1 MPKTIREIYP
11 EVKAA
16 LEFEIN
22 DVLYSAQSPFQK
34 VEVVDSKGFGKILLL
49 DGFVMLTERDEF
61 VYHEMIAHTP
71 LFTHPEPKRVLV
83 IGGGD
88 GGTVREILRHPSVEH
103 VELVD
108 IDEMVTK
115 VCLEYFP
122 QVAGMLNDPRVS
134 CFFEDGVA
142 YVKRKE
148 TEYDLIIV
156 DSTDPIS
163 VGEGL
168 FTREFYR
175 DCYRALNDRG
185 ILVNQSESPFWL
197 PNIVK
202 GIHDKLRDIFP
213 IFHFYQAYIPTYP
226 SGSWAFGF
234 ASKST
239 HPVNNFD
246 VDRYHQLSLDLKYYN
261 EEIHKAAFALPTFFR
276 KLISQ

>member
-1 MPKTIREIYP
+1 MQKTIKEYYP

-16 LEFEIN
+16 LEFDIN
-22 DVLYSAQSPFQK
+22 DVLYSEQSPFQK

-88 GGTVREILRHPSVEH
+88 GGTVREVLRHPSVEH
-103 VELVD
+103 VDLVD

-115 VCLEYFP
+115 VSLEYFP
-122 QVAGMLNDPRVS
+122 QVAGKLNDPRVS
-134 CFFEDGVA
+134 CHFEDGVA
-142 YVKRKE
+142 FVKRKSAA
-148 TEYDLIIV
+148 YDIIIV

-175 DCYRALNDRG
+175 DCYNALNDNG

-197 PNIVK
+197 PKIVK
-202 GIHDKLRDIFP
+202 GIHAKLRDIFP
-213 IFHFYQAYIPTYP
+213 IFQFYQAFIPTYP

-234 ASKST
+234 ASKGI
-239 HPVNNFD
+239 HPINDFYQQ
-246 VDRYHQLSLDLKYYN
+246 RYERLSLDLQYYN
-261 EEIHKAAFALPTFFR
+261 DEIHKAAFALPTFFR
-276 KLISQ
+276 KLLSE

>member
-1 MPKTIREIYP
+1 MQKTIKEYYP

-16 LEFEIN
+16 LEFDIN
-22 DVLYSAQSPFQK
+22 DVLYSEQSPFQK

-88 GGTVREILRHPSVEH
+88 GGTVREVLRHPSVEH
-103 VELVD
+103 VDLVD

-115 VCLEYFP
+115 VSLEYFP
-122 QVAGMLNDPRVS
+122 QVAGKLNDPRVS
-134 CFFEDGVA
+134 CHFEDGVA
-142 YVKRKE
+142 FVKRKSAA
-148 TEYDLIIV
+148 YDIIIV

-175 DCYRALNDRG
+175 DCYNALNDNG

-197 PNIVK
+197 PKIVK
-202 GIHDKLRDIFP
+202 GIHAKLRDIFP
-213 IFHFYQAYIPTYP
+213 IFQFYQAYIPTYP

-234 ASKST
+234 ASKGI
-239 HPVNNFD
+239 HPINDFYQQ
-246 VDRYHQLSLDLKYYN
+246 RYERLSLDLQYYN
-261 EEIHKAAFALPTFFR
+261 DEIHKAAFALPTFFR
-276 KLISQ
+276 KLLSE

>member
-1 MPKTIREIYP
+1 
-11 EVKAA
+11 
-16 LEFEIN
+16 
-22 DVLYSAQSPFQK
+22 

-61 VYHEMIAHTP
+61 VYHEMISHTP

-103 VELVD
+103 VDLVD

-115 VCLEYFP
+115 VCLDYFP
-122 QVAGMLNDPRVS
+122 QVAGKLNDPRVS
-134 CFFEDGVA
+134 CYFEDGVA
-142 YVKRKE
+142 FVKRKSA
-148 TEYDLIIV
+148 EYDLVIV

-175 DCYRALNDRG
+175 DCYNALNDNG

-197 PNIVK
+197 PKIVK
-202 GIHDKLRDIFP
+202 GIHAKLREIFP
-213 IFHFYQAYIPTYP
+213 IFQFYQAFIPTYP

-234 ASKST
+234 ASKGI
-239 HPVNNFD
+239 HPINDFD
-246 VDRYHQLSLDLKYYN
+246 QQRYEQLSLDLQYYN
-261 EEIHKAAFALPTFFR
+261 DEIHKAAFALPSFFR
-276 KLISQ
+276 KLLSK